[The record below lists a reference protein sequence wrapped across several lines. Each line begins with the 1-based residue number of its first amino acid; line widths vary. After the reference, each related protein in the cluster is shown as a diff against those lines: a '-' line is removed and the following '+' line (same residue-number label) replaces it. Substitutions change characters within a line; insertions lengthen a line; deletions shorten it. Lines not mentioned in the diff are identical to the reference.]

1 MQLPAYE
8 KLKDIPSL
16 MQARPYGAFYSARSD
31 VHPPVTWKLKDRRPI
46 SLSAPPF
53 GRPLYHAVLLFL

>member
-1 MQLPAYE
+1 MRLPAYE
-8 KLKDIPSL
+8 KLNVIPSL
-16 MQARPYGAFYSARSD
+16 MQARSYGAFYFARTD

-53 GRPLYHAVLLFL
+53 GRSCSPTVPVTH

>member
-8 KLKDIPSL
+8 KLKVIPSPV
-16 MQARPYGAFYSARSD
+16 QARPYGSFYFARKD
-31 VHPPVTWKLKDRRPI
+31 VHPPVTWKLKDQRAI

-53 GRPLYHAVLLFL
+53 GRSLYHAVLLFL